1 MARQRRK
8 AKEAKAMMELHNAK
22 ANHAAQK
29 FRAKQLRLYGHQPV
43 GTTAPMAEATTA
55 PPYSVEGHHTGYK
68 Y

>member
-29 FRAKQLRLYGHQPV
+29 FKAKQLRLYGHQPV
-43 GTTAPMAEATTA
+43 GTTAPTAVATTA
-55 PPYSVEGHHTGYK
+55 PPYPVEVHDTVSK